1 MPEPLLYSSSRI
13 PSRNLS
19 RFHIVNGMSKELT
32 KKTKQSIYTLAGL
45 NRSDTG
51 RGVTDGY
58 LCAGKGIAFRNAF
71 PQAWMRPLHQQSDCR
86 SRQRSRACDDCYKA
100 APPIRVP
107 LPTLPGQNFAP
118 CSPGCSPPNGLMRWI
133 VRWRRW
139 FCFLLNFVRLA
150 RPDCEHCNQYVEC
163 WGTDMR
169 KRLDELRRLASLT
182 FFSPEKSKAGSGICS
197 GPGLERIKLGK
208 SNCQF

>member
-107 LPTLPGQNFAP
+107 LPTLPGQNCAP
-118 CSPGCSPPNGLMRWI
+118 CSPGCSPPERADEMDRALETL
-133 VRWRRW
+133 V
-139 FCFLLNFVRLA
+139 LLPVEFRETRPARL
-150 RPDCEHCNQYVEC
+150 RTLQ
-163 WGTDMR
+163 
-169 KRLDELRRLASLT
+169 
-182 FFSPEKSKAGSGICS
+182 
-197 GPGLERIKLGK
+197 
-208 SNCQF
+208 